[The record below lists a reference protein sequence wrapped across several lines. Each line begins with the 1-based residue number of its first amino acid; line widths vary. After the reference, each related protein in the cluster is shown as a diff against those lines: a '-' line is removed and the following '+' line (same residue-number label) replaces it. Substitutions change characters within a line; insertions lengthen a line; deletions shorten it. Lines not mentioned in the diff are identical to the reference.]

1 MLQWALIFL
10 LVAIIAAAAAV
21 GFLGINGIATNS
33 AWILSVISL
42 LVAGIF
48 YFTDRELKIPYH

>member
-1 MLQWALIFL
+1 MFQWALIFL

-21 GFLGINGIATNS
+21 GLVGINGIATNS